1 MNSRVLKRL
10 EFIQRL
16 VRQVCSM
23 RVASVFRNVV
33 YTLTMAIFLMPIS
46 TLVEAKPAFG
56 TRTLVIYDQKLTEL
70 DNYSTFLNNLKQRSH
85 ELSYRAIGNDST
97 PISLFRGEDKLY
109 DNLIVYPI
117 RSRHFNKQLSV
128 ENLLS
133 FFSKGGQVLTITSPE
148 GLSDN
153 VRLFLNQLGMFPSPR
168 NYYLNDYYHG
178 DENNT
183 LHLTKGESLNEH
195 VVPLGEYDLVY
206 KGAAALLDNRQLII
220 PVLQAPKTSFSVD
233 SKQSD
238 EIWTAGS
245 EGYLAAAFQ
254 SLRNTR
260 LAWVGSEVFFSN
272 EFSANNGR
280 FVEQLTKWAFAEKA
294 VIKSVGSSHQHIGG
308 AGYLESPYKVK
319 DSVVYDIGLSEW
331 DGSSWS
337 PFTADDI
344 QFELKMID
352 PYYRITLLPSETS
365 NEAQYYTTGNFS
377 LPDHHGIFTFL
388 VDYKRAGLS
397 FITEKDVRAI
407 RHLANDEYLRS
418 WDITN
423 SWVYLTSIYSVITV
437 WVLFVGLYLSLRKPK
452 TVETEKK
459 NN

>member
-1 MNSRVLKRL
+1 M
-10 EFIQRL
+10 
-16 VRQVCSM
+16 
-23 RVASVFRNVV
+23 
-33 YTLTMAIFLMPIS
+33 
-46 TLVEAKPAFG
+46 
-56 TRTLVIYDQKLTEL
+56 
-70 DNYSTFLNNLKQRSH
+70 
-85 ELSYRAIGNDST
+85 
-97 PISLFRGEDKLY
+97 
-109 DNLIVYPI
+109 IVYPV

-128 ENLLS
+128 ENLLD
-133 FFSKGGQVLTITSPE
+133 FFSSGGQVLTVTSPE

-153 VRLFLNQLGMFPSPR
+153 IRSFLNQLGIYPSPR
-168 NYYLNDYYHG
+168 NYYVNDYYHG

-183 LHLTKGESLNEH
+183 LYLKKGKSLNDY
-195 VVPLGEYDLVY
+195 VVSPGDYNLVY

-220 PVLQAPKTSFSVD
+220 PVLQAPKTSFALD
-233 SKQSD
+233 SKQSN
-238 EIWTAGS
+238 EEWTIGS

-260 LAWVGSEVFFSN
+260 LAWVGSEVFLSDK
-272 EFSANNGR
+272 FSASNGR
-280 FVEQLTKWAFAEKA
+280 FAEELTKWTFGEKA
-294 VIKSVGSSHQHIGG
+294 VLKSVGFTHHHASG
-308 AGYLESPYKVK
+308 ASYLESPYKVK
-319 DSVVYDIGLSEW
+319 DSIVYKIGFSEW
-331 DGSSWS
+331 NGSSWG
-337 PFTADDI
+337 PFTSDDV
-344 QFELKMID
+344 QFELRMID

-365 NEAQYYTTGNFS
+365 SDAQYYTTGNFS

-437 WVLFVGLYLSLRKPK
+437 WVLFVVLYLSLRKPK
-452 TVETEKK
+452 TVETGKK

>member
-1 MNSRVLKRL
+1 
-10 EFIQRL
+10 
-16 VRQVCSM
+16 M
-23 RVASVFRNVV
+23 RVVGVFRNVV
-33 YTLTMAIFLMPIS
+33 RTLFMAIAVMPIL

-56 TRTLVIYDQKLTEL
+56 SRTLVIYDQRLTEL
-70 DNYSTFLNNLKQRSH
+70 DSYSTFFNSLKERSH
-85 ELSYRAIGNDST
+85 ELTYRALGNDST
-97 PISLFRGEDKLY
+97 PISLFRGEDRLY
-109 DNLIVYPI
+109 DNLIVYPV

-128 ENLLS
+128 ENLLD
-133 FFSKGGQVLTITSPE
+133 FFSSGGQVLTVTSPE

-153 VRLFLNQLGMFPSPR
+153 IRSFLNQLGIYPSPR
-168 NYYLNDYYHG
+168 NYYVNDYYHG

-183 LHLTKGESLNEH
+183 LYLTKGKSLNDY
-195 VVPLGEYDLVY
+195 VVSPGDYNLVY

-220 PVLQAPKTSFSVD
+220 PVLQAPKTSFALD
-233 SKQSD
+233 SKQSN
-238 EIWTAGS
+238 EEWTIGS

-260 LAWVGSEVFFSN
+260 LAWVGSEVFLSDK
-272 EFSANNGR
+272 FSASNGR
-280 FVEQLTKWAFAEKA
+280 FAEELTKWTFGEKA
-294 VIKSVGSSHQHIGG
+294 VLKSVGFTHHHASG
-308 AGYLESPYKVK
+308 ASYLESPYKVK
-319 DSVVYDIGLSEW
+319 DSIVYKIGFSEW
-331 DGSSWS
+331 NGSSWG
-337 PFTADDI
+337 PFTSDDV
-344 QFELKMID
+344 QFELRMID

-365 NEAQYYTTGNFS
+365 SDAQYYTTGNFS

-437 WVLFVGLYLSLRKPK
+437 WVLFVVLYLSLRKPK
-452 TVETEKK
+452 TVETGKK